1 MEIRND
7 IRRSLATK
15 LDDAQLAI
23 ASERIS
29 RLFDEEIDKARLYSR
44 RGGGGGGSGG
54 GNWSPGHGSSRSPS
68 HSKTFEYS
76 ACVTPGKENLRAS
89 AFIYGWI
96 GIADSRLSTEIS
108 QEERRTNVFSR
119 LSIRR

>member
-44 RGGGGGGSGG
+44 RGGGGAGVAAAIGR
-54 GNWSPGHGSSRSPS
+54 PGTVRHAVRLIR
-68 HSKTFEYS
+68 K
-76 ACVTPGKENLRAS
+76 L
-89 AFIYGWI
+89 
-96 GIADSRLSTEIS
+96 LST
-108 QEERRTNVFSR
+108 QHALLLAKRT
-119 LSIRR
+119 